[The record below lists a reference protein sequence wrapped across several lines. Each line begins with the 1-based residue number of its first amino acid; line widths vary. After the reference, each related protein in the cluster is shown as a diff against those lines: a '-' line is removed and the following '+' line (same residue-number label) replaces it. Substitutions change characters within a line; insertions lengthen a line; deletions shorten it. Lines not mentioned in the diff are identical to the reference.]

1 MRDLRLLASLV
12 VVLLA
17 ISCQQK
23 RVDEP
28 PRYYVNDQVNLL
40 TPSQR
45 DSLTAEIVELEK
57 NIGSQMVIL
66 IIDSLRGVKIEE
78 YSLRLAN
85 EWGIG
90 RSAYNDGVLITVAM
104 TDRKT
109 RIEVGT
115 GLELIIKDEIAARIL
130 REDMAPQFRE
140 GRYFEGLYVTVSKLK
155 ALITENQH
163 LIGKTP

>member
-1 MRDLRLLASLV
+1 MRNIGSLTLLVAI
-12 VVLLA
+12 LLA

-23 RVDEP
+23 NSDEL

-45 DSLTAEIVELEK
+45 DSLTAEIVELEE
-57 NIGSQMVIL
+57 NIGSQMVIM
-66 IIDSLRGVKIEE
+66 IIDSLQGMKIEE
-78 YSLRLAN
+78 YSIKLAN

-90 RSAYNDGVLITVAM
+90 RSGYNDGILITIAVA
-104 TDRKT
+104 DRQT

-115 GLELIIKDEIAARIL
+115 GLELIVKDEIAARIL
-130 REDMAPQFRE
+130 REDIVPQFRE
-140 GRYFEGLYVTVSKLK
+140 GRYFEGLYITVNKLK
-155 ALITENQH
+155 ALITENQE

>member
-1 MRDLRLLASLV
+1 MRNIRLLASLV
-12 VVLLA
+12 VVLVA
-17 ISCQQK
+17 ISCADK
-23 RVDEP
+23 P

-40 TPSQR
+40 TSSQR
-45 DSLTAEIVELEK
+45 DSLTTEIVELEE
-57 NIGSQMVIL
+57 NIGSQMVIM

-90 RSAYNDGVLITVAM
+90 RSAYNDGILITIAVA
-104 TDRKT
+104 DRQT

-140 GRYFEGLYVTVSKLK
+140 GKYFEGLYVTVNKLK
-155 ALITENQH
+155 ALITENQE